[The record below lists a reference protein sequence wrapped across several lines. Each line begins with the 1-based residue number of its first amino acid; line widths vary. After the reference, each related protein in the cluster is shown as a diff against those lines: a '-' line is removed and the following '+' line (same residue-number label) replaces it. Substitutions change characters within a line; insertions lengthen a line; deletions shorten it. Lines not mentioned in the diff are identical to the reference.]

1 MALEVCRQ
9 YHSDHNGHSAH
20 GDQHGVKQGNVILTD
35 ADGKYDPKVAQLRVT
50 RADRER
56 ERERKAT
63 ERSVH
68 RIKGVRALKD
78 VMATPSSLGDP
89 NDQVESRCHSN
100 LPGMRAVFID

>member
-20 GDQHGVKQGNVILTD
+20 GDQHGVKQGNVVLTD

-56 ERERKAT
+56 EKGDGT
-63 ERSVH
+63 ECSPGQGS
-68 RIKGVRALKD
+68 KSAK
-78 VMATPSSLGDP
+78 
-89 NDQVESRCHSN
+89 RCDGY
-100 LPGMRAVFID
+100 PK